1 MVYSS
6 STKNRTCEWTPEEEE
21 QLDSFIDNYD
31 TPDDEDGKITR
42 EEFLNYY
49 SGVSASVPDDAFF
62 VMTMKQC
69 FGLPQG

>member
-6 STKNRTCEWTPEEEE
+6 STNNRTGEWTSEEEE
-21 QLDSFIDNYD
+21 LLDSFIDNYD

-49 SGVSASVPDDAFF
+49 CGVSASFPDDAFF

-69 FGLPQG
+69 FGLPQ